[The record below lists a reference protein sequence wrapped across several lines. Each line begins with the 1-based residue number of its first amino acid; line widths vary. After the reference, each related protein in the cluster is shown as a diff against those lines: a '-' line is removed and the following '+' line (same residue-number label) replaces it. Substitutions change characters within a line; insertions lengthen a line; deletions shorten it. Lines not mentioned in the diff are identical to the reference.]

1 MLIKAQD
8 SALVVI
14 DMQNRLVPAMVA
26 PDHTITNTCLLR
38 EVAEKIMV
46 SSILTEYHP
55 EGLGATIPTIK
66 NAAGQPPVLSKLCFS
81 CLQDSSFATAFT
93 SLNRQQVILIGMEA
107 YICVVQTAASLLDEG
122 YELFVVSDAIA
133 SRTLENKNACL
144 PRLNAAGVSIVT
156 TGMAI
161 FEWLGQAGTSAFKEM
176 LLLIKQHEI
185 QGAINEHP

>member
-1 MLIKAQD
+1 
-8 SALVVI
+8 
-14 DMQNRLVPAMVA
+14 MQNRLVPAMVA

-46 SSILTEYHP
+46 PSILTEQYP

-66 NAAGQPPVLSKLCFS
+66 NAAGQSPVLSKLCFS

-93 SLNRQQVILIGMEA
+93 SLNRQQVTLTGMEA
-107 YICVVQTAASLLDEG
+107 HICVGQTAASLLDDG
-122 YELFVVSDAIA
+122 YEVFLVSGAIA
-133 SRTLENKNACL
+133 SRTLENKKTCL
-144 PRLNAAGVSIVT
+144 TRLNAAGVSIVT

>member
-1 MLIKAQD
+1 
-8 SALVVI
+8 
-14 DMQNRLVPAMVA
+14 MQNRLVSAMVA

-46 SSILTEYHP
+46 PSILTEHHP

-93 SLNRQQVILIGMEA
+93 SLNRQQVILTGMEA
-107 YICVVQTAASLLDEG
+107 YICVGQTAASLLDEG
-122 YELFVVSDAIA
+122 YEVFLVSDAIA

-156 TGMAI
+156 TGIAI

-176 LLLIKQHEI
+176 LLLVKQHEI

>member
-1 MLIKAQD
+1 M
-8 SALVVI
+8 
-14 DMQNRLVPAMVA
+14 VP
-26 PDHTITNTCLLR
+26 
-38 EVAEKIMV
+38 
-46 SSILTEYHP
+46 SILTEQYP

-66 NAAGQPPVLSKLCFS
+66 NAAGQSPVLSKLCFS

-93 SLNRQQVILIGMEA
+93 SLNRQQVILTGMEA
-107 YICVVQTAASLLDEG
+107 YICVGQTAASLLDDG
-122 YELFVVSDAIA
+122 YEVFLVSDAIA

-176 LLLIKQHEI
+176 LLLIKQHKI

>member
-1 MLIKAQD
+1 
-8 SALVVI
+8 
-14 DMQNRLVPAMVA
+14 MQNRLVPAMIA

-46 SSILTEYHP
+46 PSILTEHYP
-55 EGLGATIPTIK
+55 EGLGGTIPTIK
-66 NAAGQPPVLSKLCFS
+66 NAAGQSPVLSKLCFS

-93 SLNRQQVILIGMEA
+93 SLNRQQVILIGIEA
-107 YICVVQTAASLLDEG
+107 YFCVVQTTASLLDEG
-122 YELFVVSDAIA
+122 YEVFLVSDAIA

-161 FEWLGQAGTSAFKEM
+161 FEWRGQAGTSAFKEM
-176 LLLIKQHEI
+176 LLLVKQHEI

>member
-14 DMQNRLVPAMVA
+14 DMQNRLVSAMVA

-46 SSILTEYHP
+46 PSILTEHYL
-55 EGLGATIPTIK
+55 EGLGGTIPTIK

-93 SLNRQQVILIGMEA
+93 SLNRQQVILTGMEA
-107 YICVVQTAASLLDEG
+107 HICVGQTAASLLDEG
-122 YELFVVSDAIA
+122 YEVFLVSDAIA

>member
-14 DMQNRLVPAMVA
+14 DMQNRLVSALVA
-26 PDHTITNTCLLR
+26 PDHTITNTRLLL

-46 SSILTEYHP
+46 PSILTEHHP

-66 NAAGQPPVLSKLCFS
+66 NAASQTPVLSKLRLS
-81 CLQDSSFATAFT
+81 CLQGSSFATGFT

-107 YICVVQTAASLLDEG
+107 YISVVQTTASLWDEG
-122 YELFVVSDAIA
+122 YEVFLVSDAIA
-133 SRTLENKNACL
+133 SRTLENKKTCL
-144 PRLNAAGVSIVT
+144 TRLNAAGVSIVT

-161 FEWLGQAGTSAFKEM
+161 FEWLRQAGTSAFKEM

>member
-8 SALVVI
+8 SALVAI
-14 DMQNRLVPAMVA
+14 DMQKHRVSAMVA

-46 SSILTEYHP
+46 PAILTEHHP
-55 EGLGATIPTIK
+55 KGLGATISTIK
-66 NAAGQPPVLSKLCFS
+66 NAAGQSPVLSELCFS
-81 CLQDSSFATAFT
+81 CLQGSSFATGFT
-93 SLNRQQVILIGMEA
+93 SPNRRQVILTGMEA

-122 YELFVVSDAIA
+122 YEVFVVSDAIA

-176 LLLIKQHEI
+176 LLLIKQHKI

>member
-1 MLIKAQD
+1 
-8 SALVVI
+8 
-14 DMQNRLVPAMVA
+14 MQNRLVSAMVE
-26 PDHTITNTCLLR
+26 PGHTIKNTRLLLQ
-38 EVAEKIMV
+38 VAEKTMV
-46 SSILTEYHP
+46 PVLLTEQYP

-107 YICVVQTAASLLDEG
+107 YICVVQTTASLLDEG

-156 TGMAI
+156 TEMVI

>member
-14 DMQNRLVPAMVA
+14 DMQNRPVSAMVA

-46 SSILTEYHP
+46 PSILTEHHP

-66 NAAGQPPVLSKLCFS
+66 NAAGQSPVLSQPCFS

-107 YICVVQTAASLLDEG
+107 YICVVQTTASLWDEG
-122 YELFVVSDAIA
+122 YEVFLVSDAIA

>member
-8 SALVVI
+8 STLVAI
-14 DMQNRLVPAMVA
+14 DMQKRLVSAMIA
-26 PDHTITNTCLLR
+26 PDHRIINSHFLL

-46 SSILTEYHP
+46 PSILTEQYQ

-66 NAAGQPPVLSKLCFS
+66 NTAGHSPVLSELCFS

-93 SLNRQQVILIGMEA
+93 SLNRQQVILTGMEA
-107 YICVVQTAASLLDEG
+107 HICVGQTAASLLDEG
-122 YELFVVSDAIA
+122 YEVFLVSDAIA

-176 LLLIKQHEI
+176 LLLVKQHEI

>member
-1 MLIKAQD
+1 
-8 SALVVI
+8 
-14 DMQNRLVPAMVA
+14 MQNRLVSAMVA

-46 SSILTEYHP
+46 PSILTEQYP

-66 NAAGQPPVLSKLCFS
+66 NAAGQSPVLSKLCFS

-93 SLNRQQVILIGMEA
+93 SLNRQQVILTGMEA
-107 YICVVQTAASLLDEG
+107 YICVGQTAASLLDEG
-122 YELFVVSDAIA
+122 YEVFLVSDAIA

-176 LLLIKQHEI
+176 LLLVKQHEI

>member
-1 MLIKAQD
+1 MLIKTQG

-46 SSILTEYHP
+46 PSILTEHHP

-66 NAAGQPPVLSKLCFS
+66 NAASQSPVLSKLCFS

-93 SLNRQQVILIGMEA
+93 SLNRQQVILTGIEA
-107 YICVVQTAASLLDEG
+107 HICVGQTAASLLDDG
-122 YELFVVSDAIA
+122 YEVILVSDAIA
-133 SRTLENKNACL
+133 SRTLENKKTCL
-144 PRLNAAGVSIVT
+144 TRLNAAGVSIMT
-156 TGMAI
+156 AGMVI
-161 FEWLGQAGTSAFKEM
+161 FEWLGQSATSAVKEM

>member
-14 DMQNRLVPAMVA
+14 DMQNRLVSAMVA
-26 PDHTITNTCLLR
+26 PDHTITNTRLLL

-46 SSILTEYHP
+46 PSILTEHHP

-66 NAAGQPPVLSKLCFS
+66 NAAGQSPVLSKLCFS
-81 CLQDSSFATAFT
+81 CLQGSSFATGFT
-93 SLNRQQVILIGMEA
+93 SLNRQQVILTGMEA
-107 YICVVQTAASLLDEG
+107 YICVVQTTASLLDEG
-122 YELFVVSDAIA
+122 YEVFVVSDAIA